1 MQASLLMDWNQTG
14 VSGEDSV
21 SFPITTNERPPGRW
35 TWPTPSASTTSGF
48 TTEQWMKFEY
58 VFVIWRVRHYLI
70 MVSKQDISSE
80 ITSIEQWRF
89 FRVSRLLYQGILFF
103 LMLSLRALD
112 IHIYF
117 QAFCSESVIT
127 VLTTKVFFGQDG
139 LYKLY
144 SCMGN
149 ALTACTFPQPRYNIF
164 SWNCNMNNARRISYY
179 VAKTYIVHNFKI

>member
-1 MQASLLMDWNQTG
+1 MSEIWICFCHMESSPLPDNGFKIGHIVGNYFHWAVAILSRVTTT
-14 VSGEDSV
+14 VS
-21 SFPITTNERPPGRW
+21 R
-35 TWPTPSASTTSGF
+35 
-48 TTEQWMKFEY
+48 
-58 VFVIWRVRHYLI
+58 
-70 MVSKQDISSE
+70 DIS
-80 ITSIEQWRF
+80 
-89 FRVSRLLYQGILFF
+89 FF

-179 VAKTYIVHNFKI
+179 VAKTYTCIVHNFKI